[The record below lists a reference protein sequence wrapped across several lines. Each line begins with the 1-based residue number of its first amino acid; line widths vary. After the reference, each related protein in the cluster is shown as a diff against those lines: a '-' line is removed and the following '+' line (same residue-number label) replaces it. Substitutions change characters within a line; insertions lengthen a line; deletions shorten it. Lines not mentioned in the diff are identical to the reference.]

1 MSQKTCKKKS
11 AGRPFDQGKTGDI
24 VQAAS
29 EAFFRDGFALTSIE
43 SIAAA
48 ANVSKVTVYN
58 RFGTKEALFV
68 AAVAKECDT
77 MREGLAGAMDSS
89 GDIREQLTC
98 FATNM
103 TRFLEREEI
112 TRLEAHL
119 AVETQHNPE
128 LGKLFLDAG
137 PRRLHNVLTEL
148 LDRAVAKGA
157 LAIDDTRQ
165 AAEHF
170 AGMVKGLA
178 DMDRRFL
185 QRHPDHHAQT
195 KKRIDGAVELFL
207 NGSRPR

>member
-1 MSQKTCKKKS
+1 MSQNKCIKKS
-11 AGRPFDQGKTGDI
+11 AGRPFDAGKTGDI
-24 VQAAS
+24 VRAAS
-29 EAFFRDGFALTSIE
+29 DAFFRDGFAQSSIE

-68 AAVAKECDT
+68 AAVEKECEI
-77 MREGLAGAMDSS
+77 MRKGLAGAINA
-89 GDIREQLTC
+89 GGNIREQLTC

-103 TRFLEREEI
+103 AKFLDRDDI

-119 AVETQHNPE
+119 AVETQHNPQ

-137 PRRLHNVLTEL
+137 PRRLHNALAEL
-148 LDRAVAKGA
+148 LDRAVANGS

-178 DMDRRFL
+178 DLERRFL
-185 QRHPDHHAQT
+185 QRHPDHAQRT
-195 KKRIDGAVELFL
+195 QNRIDGAVELFL
-207 NGSRPR
+207 NGCSAR

>member
-1 MSQKTCKKKS
+1 MLQKICKKKS
-11 AGRPFDQGKTGDI
+11 AGRPFDEGKTGDI
-24 VQAAS
+24 VRAAS
-29 EAFFRDGFALTSIE
+29 EAFFRDGFAQTSIE

-48 ANVSKVTVYN
+48 ANVSKVTIYN

-68 AAVAKECDT
+68 AAVGKECDT
-77 MREGLAGAMDSS
+77 MREGLVGAMDSS

-98 FATNM
+98 FAMNM
-103 TRFLEREEI
+103 AGFLDREEI

-119 AVETQHNPE
+119 AVESQHNPE

-148 LDRAVAKGA
+148 LDRAVAKGW

-178 DMDRRFL
+178 DMERRFL
-185 QRHPDHHAQT
+185 QRHPDHDERT
-195 KKRIDGAVELFL
+195 KKRIEGAVELFL
-207 NGSRPR
+207 NGCRAR